1 MNVSRDPRGEHH
13 RRLGLLARELEYLR
27 RTLPPRDRLIA
38 GLTQALRVALAASL
52 TYLITRELGLEQGY
66 WAVMTAISVSQTS
79 FAEVRNS
86 SRDQFVGAMLG
97 GLIGMLAAVFGH
109 DNYLAY
115 VLALMLGTLLCWLS
129 NLGAAG
135 RISGTTTTI
144 IMLVP
149 HAGAFWQF
157 ALLRL
162 GEVTLGAIAALL
174 ITLAFNALERRLAP
188 GTSSP

>member
-1 MNVSRDPRGEHH
+1 MSASRDPLGEHH
-13 RRLGLLARELEYLR
+13 RRLGLLANELEQLR
-27 RTLPPRDRLIA
+27 RTLPQRDRLIA
-38 GLTQALRVALAASL
+38 GLAQALRVALAASL
-52 TYLITRELGLEQGY
+52 SYLATRELGLEQGY

-86 SRDQFVGAMLG
+86 SRDQFIGAMLG
-97 GLIGMLAAVFGH
+97 GLIGMLAAVLGH

-115 VLALMLGTLLCWLS
+115 VFALMLGTMVCWLS

-149 HAGAFWQF
+149 HAGSFWQF
-157 ALLRL
+157 ALMRL

-174 ITLAFNALERRLAP
+174 VTLAFNVLERRLFP
-188 GTSSP
+188 VTSSS